1 MFSAWLVPLQPG
13 SWLMSIFAG
22 LGAVPSNLTVPFTVA
37 TVAGSMGV
45 AAGAEVSGALLD
57 CSVFSFLLHAA
68 SAKNAH
74 NASMLTNRVTRSA
87 FLFMMSPFLKFIKS
101 SAGNCADVGTGISDR
116 AADCLQN
123 ARTIHK
129 LAILTRTAIDG
140 MMRFHGSLFA
150 IA

>member
-1 MFSAWLVPLQPG
+1 MMFSAWLVPLQPG

-68 SAKNAH
+68 SANNAH

-101 SAGNCADVGTGISDR
+101 SAGIVPTLAR
-116 AADCLQN
+116 AFPTVRL
-123 ARTIHK
+123 
-129 LAILTRTAIDG
+129 
-140 MMRFHGSLFA
+140 
-150 IA
+150 IAYRMQGQFTNWPF

>member
-1 MFSAWLVPLQPG
+1 MGPPFVVRDLPYLAQMLAAHIIAHLSA
-13 SWLMSIFAG
+13 
-22 LGAVPSNLTVPFTVA
+22 N
-37 TVAGSMGV
+37 
-45 AAGAEVSGALLD
+45 
-57 CSVFSFLLHAA
+57 
-68 SAKNAH
+68 NAH

-140 MMRFHGSLFA
+140 MMRFHASLFA